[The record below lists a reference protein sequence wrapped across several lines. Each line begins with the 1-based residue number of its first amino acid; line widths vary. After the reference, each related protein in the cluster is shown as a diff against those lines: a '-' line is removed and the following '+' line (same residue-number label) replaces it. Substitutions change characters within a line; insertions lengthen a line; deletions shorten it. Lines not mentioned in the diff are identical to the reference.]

1 LSAYVTDTNL
11 WIDLHCG
18 GLVPTVL
25 ERVDGLCA
33 THFVLR
39 ELQRELSGEHLV
51 KGGVRRVELDGP
63 QVAELFALRGEYP
76 ALSVEDLS
84 ALVAARAL
92 GGMLLTG
99 DNHLRKVAEAL
110 GVPVHGTRWM
120 LEFLVTEHD
129 LRGAEALIALD
140 AMLADGSRFPTESVA
155 HLKRRLTSE

>member
-18 GLVPTVL
+18 GLVPAVL

-33 THFVLR
+33 TDFVLR

-51 KGGVRRVELDGP
+51 EGGVRRVELDGP
-63 QVAELFALRGEYP
+63 QVAELFVLRGEYP

-84 ALVAARAL
+84 ALVAAKAL

-99 DNHLRKVAEAL
+99 DGRLRKVAEAL
-110 GVPVHGTRWM
+110 GVPVHGTLWM
-120 LEFLVTEHD
+120 LELLVTEYD
-129 LRGAEALIALD
+129 LRGTEALAALD
-140 AMLADGSRFPTESVA
+140 AMLVGGSRFPAEPVA
-155 HLKRRLTSE
+155 HLRRRLAGD